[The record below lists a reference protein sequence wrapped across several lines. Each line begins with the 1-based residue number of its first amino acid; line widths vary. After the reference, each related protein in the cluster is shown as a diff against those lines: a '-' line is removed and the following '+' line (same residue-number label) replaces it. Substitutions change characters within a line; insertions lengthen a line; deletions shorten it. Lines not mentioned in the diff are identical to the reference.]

1 MEKQYFILNSQYNAR
16 RDYCLTTSRTLQQK
30 LAATSNAFAVEPH
43 KAPHWPLDVTAEFPS
58 L

>member
-1 MEKQYFILNSQYNAR
+1 MKKQYFILNSQYNAQ

-30 LAATSNAFAVEPH
+30 LAAPSNAFSIEPY
-43 KAPHWPLDVTAEFPS
+43 KSSHWQLDVTAELPS